1 MLSDLLLRL
10 RALFNRTVVEHE
22 IEEELQSHLARQVE
36 SYEKGGLDR
45 AEAFRRARLDFG
57 GLDQVKEEYRDAL
70 GLRITGQPSLT
81 VFAVIACSKP
91 IQ

>member
-1 MLSDLLLRL
+1 MLSDFFLRL

-45 AEAFRRARLDFG
+45 A
-57 GLDQVKEEYRDAL
+57 
-70 GLRITGQPSLT
+70 
-81 VFAVIACSKP
+81 
-91 IQ
+91 